1 MVVVSPFVS
10 PLELTTKGREVEIL
24 GTPGAS
30 LECYSGLG
38 FVQLFVKG
46 VQVSTLKSKTCHA
59 SRNLKIQANHFKL
72 NCLYLWGLHFRVNF
86 GLGMSVD
93 HVEKDPKKIQTQ
105 KSKIRGD
112 KKRKVMKNLHIAKK
126 LCTRTES
133 SPLGLNMLT
142 LPSF

>member
-1 MVVVSPFVS
+1 MVVASPFVS
-10 PLELTTKGREVEIL
+10 PLEFTTKGREVEIL

-38 FVQLFVKG
+38 FVQFFFKG
-46 VQVSTLKSKTCHA
+46 VQVSTLKSKACHA

-72 NCLYLWGLHFRVNF
+72 NCLYLWVYILESI
-86 GLGMSVD
+86 LGWGCLWTMW
-93 HVEKDPKKIQTQ
+93 KRTPKKSQTQ